1 MTFFAKARSA
11 SSFAIAALLAL
22 GMVPATA
29 FAADGAAATI
39 QDATASDDAAALPV
53 ESDDTA
59 SSWRFDDG
67 EPIAFP
73 EEELVAGEDA
83 EDVPGDD
90 GLESENPGISLYAN
104 TVVPG
109 TGITIPSYVRR
120 PVGATRIGIDV
131 SEHNGR
137 IDWQAVKRAGV
148 EFVIIRCGYGQ
159 DHESQHD
166 DRWLDNVRGAT
177 AAGIPY
183 GVYLYSYADT
193 VAKAKGEAGH
203 IIRLLRESNCKP
215 EFPIYYD
222 LEESSL
228 ESSKK
233 VPLLAEMAF
242 TFCSE
247 VSRAGYTPA
256 VYANTNWFNNYLTD
270 PVFDAWGRWVA
281 QYNSVCTYKGTYQ
294 MWQCTSDG
302 YLAGL
307 SGNNGR
313 VDLNYELNNSSG
325 HPASKTGLQ
334 MINGDMYYLDGA
346 GNKKT
351 GWQTVG
357 RNTYYFGSD
366 GIMFRGEQAIDGR
379 KLSFNQAGA
388 LEGYWAKAGDA
399 WYLRDQNGRNK
410 IGWQHVKGSWY
421 YLDPESGRMRTG
433 WLQQGGN
440 WCYLNGSGAMA
451 TGWVKVGGKDY
462 YLRPSSG
469 IMVTGKQTIGGKV
482 YTFDGSGALVVN
494 TTPRWVKSGG
504 AWYLRSPEGK
514 NLTGW
519 QKVSGTWY
527 YLDGSGIMQTGWLKL
542 GKTWYYLK
550 GSGAMAEGWAK
561 VRGFW
566 YYLNPGSGAMAKGW
580 KNIGG
585 TWYYLNGSGAMKTGW
600 LKSGKIWY
608 YFKGSGAMAEGWQK
622 VSGTWYYL
630 NPGSGAMK
638 TGWLKPGK
646 TWYYLSGSGA
656 MRTGWQKIGG
666 TWYYFRGSG
675 AMVADEVITIGGKTY
690 CFSASGAWV

>member
-22 GMVPATA
+22 GMVPAAA
-29 FAADGAAATI
+29 FAADGAAATT
-39 QDATASDDAAALPV
+39 QDAAASDDAAAVLA
-53 ESDDTA
+53 ESDDAA

-73 EEELVAGEDA
+73 GEELVAGEDA

-90 GLESENPGISLYAN
+90 GLGGENPGISLYAN

-148 EFVIIRCGYGQ
+148 EFAIIRCGYGQ

-325 HPASKTGLQ
+325 HLASKTGLQ

-366 GIMFRGEQAIDGR
+366 GIMFRGEQTIDGR
-379 KLSFNQAGA
+379 KLSFNQAGT
-388 LEGYWAKAGDA
+388 LEGYWAKTGDA

-421 YLDPESGRMRTG
+421 YLDPESARMKTG

-440 WCYLNGSGAMA
+440 W
-451 TGWVKVGGKDY
+451 Y

-482 YTFDGSGALVVN
+482 YTFDSSGALVVN

-527 YLDGSGIMQTGWLKL
+527 YLNGSGVMQTGWLKL

-561 VRGFW
+561 VRGSW

-580 KNIGG
+580 KSVGG

-600 LKSGKIWY
+600 LKLEKTWY
-608 YFKGSGAMAEGWQK
+608 YLKGSGAMAEGWQK
-622 VSGTWYYL
+622 VSGAWYYL
-630 NPGSGAMK
+630 NPGSGSMK
-638 TGWLKPGK
+638 TGWLKLGK
-646 TWYYLSGSGA
+646 TWSYLSGSGA

-675 AMVADEVITIGGKTY
+675 AMVADEAITIGGKTY
-690 CFSASGAWV
+690 RFSASGAWI

>member
-11 SSFAIAALLAL
+11 SSFVIAALLAL
-22 GMVPATA
+22 GMVPAAA
-29 FAADGAAATI
+29 FAADGAAATT
-39 QDATASDDAAALPV
+39 QDATVSDDAAAVLV

-90 GLESENPGISLYAN
+90 GLGGENPGISLYAN

-137 IDWQAVKRAGV
+137 IDWQTVKRAGV
-148 EFVIIRCGYGQ
+148 EFAIIRCGYGQ

-325 HPASKTGLQ
+325 HLASKTGFADDKRRHVLPGRRGQ
-334 MINGDMYYLDGA
+334 QEDGLA
-346 GNKKT
+346 
-351 GWQTVG
+351 TVG

-366 GIMFRGEQAIDGR
+366 GIMFRGEQAIEGR

-388 LEGYWAKAGDA
+388 LEGYWAKAGNA

-410 IGWQHVKGSWY
+410 IGWQHVKGSWC

-440 WCYLNGSGAMA
+440 W
-451 TGWVKVGGKDY
+451 
-462 YLRPSSG
+462 
-469 IMVTGKQTIGGKV
+469 
-482 YTFDGSGALVVN
+482 
-494 TTPRWVKSGG
+494 
-504 AWYLRSPEGK
+504 
-514 NLTGW
+514 
-519 QKVSGTWY
+519 
-527 YLDGSGIMQTGWLKL
+527 
-542 GKTWYYLK
+542 
-550 GSGAMAEGWAK
+550 
-561 VRGFW
+561 
-566 YYLNPGSGAMAKGW
+566 
-580 KNIGG
+580 
-585 TWYYLNGSGAMKTGW
+585 YYLNGLRRHGHRMG
-600 LKSGKIWY
+600 KSGRQ
-608 YFKGSGAMAEGWQK
+608 G
-622 VSGTWYYL
+622 L
-630 NPGSGAMK
+630 LP
-638 TGWLKPGK
+638 
-646 TWYYLSGSGA
+646 
-656 MRTGWQKIGG
+656 
-666 TWYYFRGSG
+666 
-675 AMVADEVITIGGKTY
+675 
-690 CFSASGAWV
+690 ASLFGRYGDG